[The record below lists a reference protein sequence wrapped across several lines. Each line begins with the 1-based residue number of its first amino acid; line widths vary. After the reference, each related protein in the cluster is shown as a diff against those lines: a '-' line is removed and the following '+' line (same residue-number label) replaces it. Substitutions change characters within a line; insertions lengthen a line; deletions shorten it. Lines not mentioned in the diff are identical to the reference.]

1 MAELVSTQSGRVG
14 VQGVGGAVTP
24 SVNFQPADVSVGV
37 REQARMQNTT
47 SQTIDRLTSMIF
59 GQAEKQSVQ
68 AGLQFAAENP
78 LTRQQLD
85 AMVKGDMSKVNL
97 GSPLNVFDSALRK
110 ARAFELSAHAE
121 TEATSQLLDLY
132 QQAERGEIDFD
143 TVKNKVKSVTDGY
156 GSALAQVDP
165 ESSFKYRA
173 SLATMG
179 NKVIDETA
187 KLEQKKRLIA
197 NSIKVQRSYQDF
209 LRISEMY
216 VNGDMPIDEATG
228 EPFNK
233 DAVVDMLATNFL
245 NNAITMVGVNGAT
258 QYQAQILKDLTDVK
272 VNALTKFMAEDF
284 AQDPL
289 AFQKLKAG
297 DAGRMTDV
305 WATLPED
312 GKNQVMAAYLTKIGT
327 DNNIKDQQDKAN
339 KVEREI
345 QAIDLYKQVAVA
357 SGPKKRELLT
367 QLAELR
373 VFSFEDLRKLD
384 RGEGDSNPMALY
396 NAIDGI
402 YNGTINNSE
411 QIKKLPISVPD
422 KIKML
427 EKLHSNTKAEDR
439 ALDSGLRRLAGIP
452 EGMVALDPKGA
463 EFARL
468 RKFQADAQDLKTQ
481 ALRDGKIMSNSEV
494 LDKLGAKVE
503 ERRNTEQAKAAKM
516 RLQAY
521 EAKTGPITEQNIDA
535 VVEKIKAG
543 KVKGMKPTQ
552 AEQVRNTFKQSQGD
566 E

>member
-24 SVNFQPADVSVGV
+24 SVNFQPADVSVGL

-143 TVKNKVKSVTDGY
+143 AVKNKVKSVTDGY

-233 DAVVDMLATNFL
+233 DAVVDMLAANFL
-245 NNAITMVGVNGAT
+245 NNAITMVGVNGAA

-289 AFQKLKAG
+289 AFQKLKSG

-373 VFSFEDLRKLD
+373 VFSFDDLRKLD

-427 EKLHSNTKAEDR
+427 EKLHSNTKSEDR

-452 EGMVALDPKGA
+452 EGLVALDPKGA
-463 EFARL
+463 EFGRL
-468 RKFQADAQDLKTQ
+468 RKFQADAQELKAQ
-481 ALRDGKIMSNSEV
+481 ALREGKIMSNAEV
-494 LDKLGAKVE
+494 LDKLSAKVE

-516 RLQAY
+516 RLQSY
-521 EAKTGPITEQNIDA
+521 EAKTGPITAQNIDA